1 MRMHLW
7 LGAVVAGLAWVG
19 SASAQQALTWGPVAG
34 PLVFQVA
41 NTNASAVPISGPMLV
56 NNKFSLTS
64 IFASVGSIT
73 NQHIFGDSV
82 FPTQGQLPGLDYL
95 KAFGFQRPARAQ

>member
-1 MRMHLW
+1 MRTHLW
-7 LGAVVAGLAWVG
+7 LAGVAVALAAAG

-56 NNKFSLTS
+56 DNKFSLSS
-64 IFASVGSIT
+64 IFARVGNIT
-73 NQHIFGDSV
+73 NGHIFGDSA
-82 FPTQGQLPGLDYL
+82 FPTQGQLPGKDYL
-95 KAFGFQRPARAQ
+95 KAFGFQRPPRIQ